1 MFPKPSPRLSPNTYA
16 YESRPMVKPTG
27 FREYDARWMFEQEI
41 NLMGAQAL
49 GLGLAR
55 LLKELGV
62 EREIVVGH
70 DFRSYSASIK
80 LAMTAGL
87 MAGGAEVRD
96 IGLAITPMAY
106 FAQFALDTP
115 AVAMV
120 TASHNDN
127 GWTGVKMG
135 ASRPVTF
142 GPEEMARLRDIVI
155 AGDYGQEAGGG
166 YEFVP
171 DFPARY
177 IADLT
182 ARPKFSRSLKVVAAC
197 GNGTAG
203 AFAPKLLSA
212 LGVEVVPLDCDLDF
226 TFPHYNPNPED
237 MQMLHAMAAAVKET
251 GADLALGFDGDGD
264 RCGVVDNEGARD
276 LRRQDRGHAGARPLD
291 AAQERDLRR
300 RRQVDRAVRDRSR
313 ASGQWR
319 QGRLLEDRP
328 FAHQAPGPRPER
340 PRRASRSR
348 AIFSSTRR
356 SGAAMT
362 TVSSPRSPSST
373 CWTGNPDKSMADL
386 YRDLPKT
393 WGSPTMSPHCADEAK
408 YAVADR
414 VVERLQGDA
423 GAGEPLAGQPI
434 RDLVTVN
441 GVRVTVEDGTWGL
454 VRASSNK
461 PELVVVVESPASEAR
476 HAGDVRGGRPDLAR
490 EPRSRGL
497 QPDDLMGEAPNVA
510 AHVLPDLLKPGLRI
524 VFCGTAAGTVVGGAR
539 RLLRPSAEPVLVGAP
554 RLRADAAKAQA
565 GRLCR
570 IAAMGLGAHRHRQAR
585 ERHGSRVAAGRA
597 WRGACAALEA
607 KIMAA
612 EPEWLAFTSLTAG
625 RRYLRRAAGF
635 GEQPERI
642 GRTRLW
648 LLPSP
653 SPTAGWNW
661 ESNTHWWRMLADEA
675 SLEEPVVARQI
686 KTSKSK

>member
-1 MFPKPSPRLSPNTYA
+1 LFPKPQPQLQPNTYA

-27 FREYDARWMFEQEI
+27 FREYDARWIFEQEI

-62 EREIVVGH
+62 EREVVVGH

-87 MAGGAEVRD
+87 MAGGAKVRD

-155 AGDYGQEAGGG
+155 AGEYEYEAGGG
-166 YEFVP
+166 YEFVF

-182 ARPKFSRSLKVVAAC
+182 ARAKFARRLKVVAAC

-212 LGVEVVPLDCDLDF
+212 LGVEVVPLDCNLDF

-237 MQMLHAMAAAVKET
+237 MRMLHTMAAAAVQT
-251 GADLALGFDGDGD
+251 GADVALGFDGDGD
-264 RCGVVDNEGARD
+264 RCGVVDNEGHEIFADKIGVMLARD
-276 LRRQDRGHAGARPLD
+276 LSKQRPNATFVVDVKSTGLFESDPELRANGATVDFWKTGHSHIKRRV
-291 AAQERDLRR
+291 RDLNALAGFEKSGHFFFNEPIGRGYDDGF
-300 RRQVDRAVRDRSR
+300 VTAIAILDMLDR
-313 ASGQWR
+313 
-319 QGRLLEDRP
+319 
-328 FAHQAPGPRPER
+328 
-340 PRRASRSR
+340 
-348 AIFSSTRR
+348 
-356 SGAAMT
+356 
-362 TVSSPRSPSST
+362 
-373 CWTGNPDKSMADL
+373 NPMKSMADL
-386 YRDLPKT
+386 YRELPKT
-393 WGSPTMSPHCADEAK
+393 WGSPTMSPHCADEVK

-414 VVERLQGDA
+414 VVERLKAMQA
-423 GAGEPLAGQPI
+423 RGEPLAGQPI

-441 GVRVTVEDGTWGL
+441 GVRVTVEDGAWGL

-461 PELVVVVESPASEAR
+461 PELTVVVESPRSEAGMR
-476 HAGDVRGGRPDLAR
+476 AMFEALDGILR
-490 EPRSRGL
+490 ENP
-497 QPDDLMGEAPNVA
+497 E
-510 AHVLPDLLKPGLRI
+510 
-524 VFCGTAAGTVVGGAR
+524 
-539 RLLRPSAEPVLVGAP
+539 VGAYN
-554 RLRADAAKAQA
+554 QT
-565 GRLCR
+565 
-570 IAAMGLGAHRHRQAR
+570 I
-585 ERHGSRVAAGRA
+585 
-597 WRGACAALEA
+597 
-607 KIMAA
+607 
-612 EPEWLAFTSLTAG
+612 
-625 RRYLRRAAGF
+625 
-635 GEQPERI
+635 
-642 GRTRLW
+642 
-648 LLPSP
+648 
-653 SPTAGWNW
+653 
-661 ESNTHWWRMLADEA
+661 
-675 SLEEPVVARQI
+675 
-686 KTSKSK
+686 